1 MTDQNNKYCTEL
13 KRAMEI
19 LAQDERVLFIGQTV
33 GFSGSRFTYKTFKDI
48 PLEKRIELP
57 IMEETQMG
65 LCTGLALGGYIPV
78 SVYPRFD
85 FVLLAANQFINHLD
99 KIYELSRG
107 RSNPKVIIRAVV
119 GSTIPFSPGVQHSQ
133 DYTEQF
139 KSMLHNTD
147 VIKLSNSDMVV
158 PAYKRALK
166 NNKST
171 LLIEEGNLHY
181 GEGK

>member
-1 MTDQNNKYCTEL
+1 MVDQMNKYCIEL
-13 KRAMEI
+13 KRAMEM
-19 LAQDERVLFIGQTV
+19 LAQDDRVLFLGQTV
-33 GFSGSRFTYKTFKDI
+33 GFPGSRFTYKTLKDI

-57 IMEETQMG
+57 IMEEAQMG
-65 LCTGLALGGYIPV
+65 ICTGLALGGYIPV

-85 FVLLAANQFINHLD
+85 FVLLSANQFVNHLD
-99 KIYELSRG
+99 KIKELSQG
-107 RSNPKVIIRAVV
+107 RMNPKVIIRAVV

-139 KSMLHNTD
+139 KTMLHNID
-147 VIKLSNSDMVV
+147 VVKLSNSDMIFS
-158 PAYKRALK
+158 AYRKALE

-181 GEGK
+181 GD